1 MKPEKVAELTT
12 QIVVAVIQN
21 GKLTNCDAREV
32 AEYSC
37 NIYKQVS
44 AGGDFVL
51 KSHASQ
57 SEPLVKN

>member
-12 QIVVAVIQN
+12 QIVVAVIQSD
-21 GKLTNCDAREV
+21 KLTNYDTREIAKFYCD
-32 AEYSC
+32 
-37 NIYKQVS
+37 IYKQVS

-51 KSHASQ
+51 KSHVSQ